1 MKNLAQLCDIVK
13 SRLIAVVPERH
24 DGLPNRPC
32 RVDPQSARADWCRAD
47 LGLRTVSEADSIEVG
62 SVELPLNWK
71 PADELPVAYANAF
84 LVQYDTDHHML
95 FLTLAAV
102 PPPTLLEAAKQDKT
116 KMEELIT
123 AGADIQPIARI
134 AIGPADALHL
144 SRQLE
149 STYES
154 YLNVAKHVLA
164 ERRAE
169 LDQVS
174 DGD

>member
-1 MKNLAQLCDIVK
+1 M
-13 SRLIAVVPERH
+13 RERH
-24 DGLPNRPC
+24 DGLLGFPC
-32 RVDPQSARADWCRAD
+32 LVARRSACPDQFRAN
-47 LGLRTVSEADSIEVG
+47 LGLPAVSEPDNIEIG
-62 SVELPLNWK
+62 SVELPINWK

-95 FLTLAAV
+95 FLTMAAV
-102 PPPTLLEAAKQDKT
+102 PPPVLLEAAKQDEKT
-116 KMEELIT
+116 MEALRT
-123 AGADIQPIARI
+123 AGTDIKPIARI

-149 STYES
+149 STYDS

-169 LDQVS
+169 IEQVG